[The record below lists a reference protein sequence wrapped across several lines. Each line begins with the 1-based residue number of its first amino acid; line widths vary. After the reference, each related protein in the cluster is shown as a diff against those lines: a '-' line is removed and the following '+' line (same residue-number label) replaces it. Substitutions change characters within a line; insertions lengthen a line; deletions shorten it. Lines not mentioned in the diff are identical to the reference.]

1 MFIDQLKNAY
11 LQVHSS
17 RLGPDMTFNIWW
29 IQFYFE
35 NIGKIISIK
44 GESNKDII
52 HKDISKYLGLRMF
65 YNCIILFTA
74 NRRLPEFTGH
84 EALTYPG
91 TPSPRKMKIE
101 PRHCIS
107 HSSFVLD
114 WKKIRLKKREK
125 LTDHLL
131 VNSTTNIRIVV
142 SSPFPET

>member
-1 MFIDQLKNAY
+1 MVLGVFIDRPKNAY

-65 YNCIILFTA
+65 YNCIILSNA
-74 NRRLPEFTGH
+74 NGRLPEFTGH
-84 EALTYPG
+84 EARTYP
-91 TPSPRKMKIE
+91 E
-101 PRHCIS
+101 H
-107 HSSFVLD
+107 
-114 WKKIRLKKREK
+114 
-125 LTDHLL
+125 HLQG
-131 VNSTTNIRIVV
+131 R
-142 SSPFPET
+142 